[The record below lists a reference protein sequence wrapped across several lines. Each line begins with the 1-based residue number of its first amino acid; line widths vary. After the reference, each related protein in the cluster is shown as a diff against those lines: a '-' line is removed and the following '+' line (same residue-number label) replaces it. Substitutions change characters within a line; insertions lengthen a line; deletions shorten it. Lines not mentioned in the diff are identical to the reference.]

1 MTAPTWISAVVR
13 EFGRAAGLGDL
24 ALNERGTAVLS
35 FENGAALRLEYAFDS
50 LVVALT
56 LPARLDPAAAA
67 RLLAYAHPEARYGFK
82 LRTGYLAKTG
92 HAVFAARLAD
102 REVTLPSLNS
112 VFAALWRIAQEFG
125 GAA

>member
-35 FENGAALRLEYAFDS
+35 FENGFALRLEYAFDS

-56 LPARLDPAAAA
+56 VPARLDSSAAA

-92 HAVFAARLAD
+92 RAVFAARLAD

>member
-1 MTAPTWISAVVR
+1 MTAPAWIEAVVR
-13 EFGRAAGLGDL
+13 EFGKAAGLAGL
-24 ALNERGTAVLS
+24 AFNERGAAAIT

-56 LPARLDPAAAA
+56 LPARPEPAAAA

-82 LRTGYLAKTG
+82 LRAGYLAKG
-92 HAVFAARLAD
+92 GRAVFAARLAD
-102 REVTLPSLNS
+102 REVTLPALNS
-112 VFAALWRIAQEFG
+112 VFSVLWRIGQEFG

>member
-1 MTAPTWISAVVR
+1 MTAPTWIESVVR
-13 EFGRAAGLGDL
+13 EFGKAAGLAGL
-24 ALNERGTAVLS
+24 ALNTRGAAAIT

-82 LRTGYLAKTG
+82 LRAGYLAKTG
-92 HAVFAARLAD
+92 RAVFAARLAD
-102 REVTLPSLNS
+102 REVTLPALNS
-112 VFAALWRIAQEFG
+112 VFAILWRIGQEFG

>member
-1 MTAPTWISAVVR
+1 MTAPTWIEAVVR
-13 EFGRAAGLGDL
+13 EFGQAAGLSGL
-24 ALNERGTAVLS
+24 ALNGRGVAALD

-56 LPARLDPAAAA
+56 LPVRLEPATAA

-82 LRTGYLAKTG
+82 LRVGFLAKSG
-92 HAVFAARLAD
+92 RAVFAARLAD
-102 REVTLPSLNS
+102 REVTLPALNS
-112 VFAALWRIAQEFG
+112 VFSVLWRIGQEFG

>member
-1 MTAPTWISAVVR
+1 MTAPTWIEAVVR
-13 EFGRAAGLGDL
+13 QFGQAAGLSGL
-24 ALNERGTAVLS
+24 ALNERGAAAIS

-56 LPARLDPAAAA
+56 LPVRLDPATAA

-82 LRTGYLAKTG
+82 LRAGFLAKSG
-92 HAVFAARLAD
+92 RAVFAARLAD
-102 REVTLPSLNS
+102 REVTLPALNS
-112 VFAALWRIAQEFG
+112 VFSVLWRIGQEFG

>member
-1 MTAPTWISAVVR
+1 MTAPKWIEAVVQ
-13 EFGRAAGLGDL
+13 EFGKAAGLSGL
-24 ALNERGTAVLS
+24 ALNERGAAAIT
-35 FENGAALRLEYAFDS
+35 FENGHALRLEYAFDS

-82 LRTGYLAKTG
+82 LRAGYLWKAG
-92 HAVFAARLAD
+92 RAVFAARLAD
-102 REVTLPSLNS
+102 REVTLPALNS
-112 VFAALWRIAQEFG
+112 VFSVLWRIGQEFG

>member
-1 MTAPTWISAVVR
+1 MTAPAWIEAVVQ
-13 EFGRAAGLGDL
+13 EFGKAAGLPGL
-24 ALNERGTAVLS
+24 ALNGRGAAAIT
-35 FENGAALRLEYAFDS
+35 FENGSALRLEYAFDS

-82 LRTGYLAKTG
+82 LRAGYLEKASR
-92 HAVFAARLAD
+92 AVFAARLAD
-102 REVTLPSLNS
+102 REVTLPALNS
-112 VFAALWRIAQEFG
+112 VFSVLWRIGQEFG

>member
-1 MTAPTWISAVVR
+1 MTAPTWIEAVVR
-13 EFGRAAGLGDL
+13 EFGQAAGLSGL
-24 ALNERGTAVLS
+24 ALNGRGVATLD

-56 LPARLDPAAAA
+56 LPVRLEPATAA

-82 LRTGYLAKTG
+82 LRVGFLAKSG
-92 HAVFAARLAD
+92 RAVFAARLAD
-102 REVTLPSLNS
+102 REVTLPALNS
-112 VFAALWRIAQEFG
+112 VFSVLWRIGQEFG